1 MACMTYEVQ
10 LQFNNG
16 DIASTGIQKYENMI
30 LAISIQLLD
39 SPHNLA
45 GKKVDWSMPITKTG
59 WSNILHE
66 EYGSKITQRTNMKY
80 TPEIG

>member
-1 MACMTYEVQ
+1 MTYEVQ

-45 GKKVDWSMPITKTG
+45 GKKVD
-59 WSNILHE
+59 
-66 EYGSKITQRTNMKY
+66 
-80 TPEIG
+80 